1 MAARKA
7 LLAATA
13 VAVLTFVVACD
24 GDTQTQPPPTS
35 TTRSS
40 PATTTTTS
48 NPALPT
54 HGAPRVT
61 DPLDAEAFADEPCTS
76 LTATQLK
83 SLRLGAGHEGRGED
97 FDTSD
102 WSCKHLG
109 VGSARALS
117 VSVNYYP
124 NISTGLSYL
133 YEEHADGE
141 WPQWRPTE
149 VDGYP
154 AVFYSDKDP
163 VPSPYECR
171 LDVGISDSSL
181 VNIWVL
187 YVSHNR
193 LPDTCAA
200 ATKAAQAVL
209 STIKSVS

>member
-7 LLAATA
+7 LLTTTAAA
-13 VAVLTFVVACD
+13 MIAFVVGCD
-24 GDTQTQPPPTS
+24 GDTQTQPPTS

-40 PATTTTTS
+40 PSTTTTTS

-61 DPLDAEAFADEPCTS
+61 DPLDAEAFADKPCTS
-76 LTATQLK
+76 LTTTQLK
-83 SLRLGAGHEGRGED
+83 PLGLRAGYEGHGED

-109 VGSARALS
+109 FGSARALS

-124 NISTGLSYL
+124 DISTGLSSR

-141 WPQWRPTE
+141 WPQWKPTE

-154 AVFYSDKDP
+154 AVFYSEKEP
-163 VPSPYECR
+163 KPSPYECR
-171 LDVGISDSSL
+171 LDIGISDTSL
-181 VNIWVL
+181 INIWVL
-187 YVSHNR
+187 YRSYNR
-193 LPDTCAA
+193 LPDTCAVA
-200 ATKAAQAVL
+200 AKAAQAVL
-209 STIKSVS
+209 STIKSAT